1 MATVKTVKIKDI
13 NDRELLYVVIQNG
26 GQKESINVGIK
37 TFTKIENL
45 LKGQELPLQDGKN
58 QLAGKMDK

>member
-1 MATVKTVKIKDI
+1 MNVKTVKLKDI
-13 NDRELLYVVIQNG
+13 NDRELLYVVIENG
-26 GQKESINVGIK
+26 GRKESINVGIK

-45 LKGQELPLQDGKN
+45 LKGQELPLPDGKN